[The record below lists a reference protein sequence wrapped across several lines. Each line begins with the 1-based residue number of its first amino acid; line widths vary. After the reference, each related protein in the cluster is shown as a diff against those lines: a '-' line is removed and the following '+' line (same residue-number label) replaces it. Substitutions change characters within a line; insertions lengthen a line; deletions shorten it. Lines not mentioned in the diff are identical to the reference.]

1 MTKISFKEIG
11 LRYVFSPYVEPV
23 ARVVPG
29 ESIILEIQDAS
40 SGQVRRREDVRDKS
54 KIPFANPV
62 VGPIYVENAESGDAI
77 SVFIE
82 NIKPLEGLSASYF
95 LDSFETYLT
104 GVSLH
109 RFMKNPLNFKTVI
122 GSIKDGYV
130 QLFDGIKIPY
140 RPMLGT
146 IAVAP
151 HPEVESM
158 STFKNPGPHG
168 GNMDLPDVCPGSRV
182 FLPVYHKGGLLYLGD
197 AHAAQ
202 GDGEIFGVALEMSAE
217 VSVRIDLHKGKK
229 IEWPRVETDEELI
242 TIVTA
247 SGGRDLR
254 AAITEAYL
262 QLALW
267 IEEKYGLDRRDALVL
282 LGQVGK
288 IRIGNLWTAAAK
300 LCKSIIEKSDSFL

>member
-1 MTKISFKEIG
+1 MVKISFRDVG

-23 ARVVPG
+23 ARVMPG

-40 SGQVRRREDVRDKS
+40 SGQVRKREDVRDKS

-62 VGPIYVENAESGDAI
+62 VGPIYVENARPGDTI
-77 SVFIE
+77 SVFIK
-82 NIKPLEGLSASYF
+82 NIKPLEDIGAAYF

-109 RFMKNPLNFKTVI
+109 RFMRNPLNFKTVI
-122 GSIKDGYV
+122 GSIKDGYI
-130 QLFDGIKIPY
+130 QLLDGIKIPY

-151 HPEVESM
+151 PPEVESM

-168 GNMDLPDVCPGSRV
+168 GNIDLPDVSPGSRV
-182 FLPVYHKGGLLYLGD
+182 YLPVYYDGALLYLGD

-202 GDGEIFGVALEMSAE
+202 GDGEIFGVALEMPAE
-217 VSVRIDLHKGKK
+217 VSVRIDLYKGKN
-229 IEWPRVETDEELI
+229 IEWPRVETNEELI
-242 TIVTA
+242 AIVTA

-254 AAITEAYL
+254 AAIAEAYL

-267 IEEKYGLDRRDALVL
+267 IEEKYGLDRRDALLL

-300 LCKSIIEKSDSFL
+300 LCKSIIEQANI